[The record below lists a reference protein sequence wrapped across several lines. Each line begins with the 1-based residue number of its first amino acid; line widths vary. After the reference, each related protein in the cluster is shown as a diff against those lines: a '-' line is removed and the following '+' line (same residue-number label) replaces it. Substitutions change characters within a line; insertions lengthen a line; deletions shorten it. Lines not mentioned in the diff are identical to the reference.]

1 MKKLLIPL
9 ILLAVAMVATTIAR
23 RHGETEGPGFG
34 GEGASVGRIRIRQR
48 PAFALKVKPPAR
60 KSDQLYVEVS
70 AAGNLD
76 YFYDHKL
83 GMRMAGEVL
92 GVRTEYVGPAEYDIP
107 AMITAFELTL
117 AQENLMGIVVVGFE
131 PALVPSI
138 NKAIAAG
145 VPVVTVDADLPRSD
159 RLAFVGTGNVK
170 AGYTGGMKLADLIG
184 RKGKVALMTKPGQ
197 SNLDERISGYKAALS
212 QYADITLV
220 QIVDTQCNTVVAAQV
235 AAAVLQQY
243 PDLAGLGCVEAAGG
257 TGAATAVRE
266 AGLVGKAKIVSM
278 DRGNEVLQLIKDGV
292 ISATVAQQTALMP
305 FHAVR
310 MMHDL
315 VNLNIPISSDNAA
328 AGVDGVPSYVDTGVI
343 LIDKSNCEYFIRK

>member
-9 ILLAVAMVATTIAR
+9 MLMLLAVAMVATNIAKRHGKVEGPIFGAR
-23 RHGETEGPGFG
+23 RSFKLKVE
-34 GEGASVGRIRIRQR
+34 R
-48 PAFALKVKPPAR
+48 PAR
-60 KSDQLYVEVS
+60 MSDQLYVEVS
-70 AAGNLD
+70 AVGNLD

-83 GMRMAGEVL
+83 GMRMAGKAL
-92 GVRTEYVGPAEYDIP
+92 GVKTEYVGPADYDML
-107 AMITAFELTL
+107 AMITAFKQTM
-117 AQENLMGIVVVGFE
+117 AKKNLMGIVVVGFE

-145 VPVVTVDADLPRSD
+145 IPVITVDADLPQSN
-159 RLAFVGTGNVK
+159 RLAFVGTGNRK

-197 SNLDERISGYKAALS
+197 SNLDERISGYKAALD
-212 QYADITLV
+212 QYKEIKVV
-220 QIVDTQCNTVVAAQV
+220 QIVDTRSRPEVAAQV
-235 AAAVLQQY
+235 AAMVLQRH

-266 AGLVGKAKIVSM
+266 AGLVGKVKIVSM
-278 DRGNEVLQLIKDGV
+278 DRGNDVLQLIKDDV
-292 ISATVAQQTALMP
+292 ISATIAQQTALMP
-305 FHAVR
+305 FYAVR

-328 AGVDGVPSYVDTGVI
+328 AGVLGVPSYVDTGVI
-343 LIDKSNCEYFIRK
+343 LIDKSNCEYFIRN

>member
-9 ILLAVAMVATTIAR
+9 ILLAVAMAATTIVR
-23 RHGETEGPGFG
+23 WRGETEGPGFG
-34 GEGASVGRIRIRQR
+34 GEGVSVGRIRITQR
-48 PAFALKVKPPAR
+48 PTFTLEVKPPAK

-70 AAGNLD
+70 ALGNLD

-92 GVRTEYVGPAEYDIP
+92 GVKTEYVGPAEYDMP

-117 AQENLMGIVVVGFE
+117 SKENLMGIVVVGFE
-131 PALVPSI
+131 PALAPSI

-145 VPVVTVDADLPRSD
+145 IPVITVDADLPQSN

-184 RKGKVALMTKPGQ
+184 RKGKVALMTRAEQ
-197 SNLDERISGYKAALS
+197 SNLNERISGYKAALS
-212 QYADITLV
+212 QYKDIKLV
-220 QIVDTQCNTVVAAQV
+220 QIVDTQSDPVKAAQ
-235 AAAVLQQY
+235 AAATILQRH
-243 PDLAGLGCVEAAGG
+243 PDLAGLGCVEATGG

-266 AGLVGKAKIVSM
+266 AGLVGKVKIVSM
-278 DRGNEVLQLIKDGV
+278 DRGNEVLQLIKDDA
-292 ISATVAQQTALMP
+292 ISASVAQQTALMP
-305 FHAVR
+305 FYAVR

-328 AGVDGVPSYVDTGVI
+328 AGVSGVPSFVDTGVI
-343 LIDKSNCEYFIRK
+343 LVDKSNCEHFIRK